1 MSSRDNILRKLRAAP
16 RPFQNWPPIIER
28 VEGTPLEDRTPAGLL
43 ASFIAR
49 AEALACTVYVFDDPA
64 PARDQVLALIGE
76 DRGIQSWDTHL
87 IPLPGLGDAL
97 AEREIAILPGDA
109 SVRVGLTGVDAAL
122 AGTGSIVLESG
133 PGKPRLASLLPPAHV
148 AIMTT
153 GQIVP
158 TLEAWMAAK
167 QRGDLEAF
175 AATSNISIISGPS
188 RTGDIAMELV
198 MGVHGPG
205 EVHLILLKT

>member
-1 MSSRDNILRKLRAAP
+1 M
-16 RPFQNWPPIIER
+16 
-28 VEGTPLEDRTPAGLL
+28 EDRTPAGLL

>member
-49 AEALACTVYVFDDPA
+49 AEALAC
-64 PARDQVLALIGE
+64 DQVLALIGE